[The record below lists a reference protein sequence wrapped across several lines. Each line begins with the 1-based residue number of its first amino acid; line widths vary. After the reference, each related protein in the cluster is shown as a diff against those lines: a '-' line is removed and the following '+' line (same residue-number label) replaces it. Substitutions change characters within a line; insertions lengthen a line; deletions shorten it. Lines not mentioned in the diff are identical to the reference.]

1 MEPNIEALADL
12 VQAAL
17 NSTPIGSWTVGVAW
31 PGSPQV
37 RTQAN
42 ARLTYSVPV
51 LDGAVL
57 PWDGHPV
64 SPHVTQFEDVGL
76 GVRVYL
82 TTLVPRFD
90 EDGNSL
96 PFQNVRFIGRSNG
109 EASLTEGLEQA
120 LSRAKAMAER
130 EITERTRRAAI
141 DRADAAGLAGRP

>member
-1 MEPNIEALADL
+1 M
-12 VQAAL
+12 
-17 NSTPIGSWTVGVAW
+17 
-31 PGSPQV
+31 
-37 RTQAN
+37 
-42 ARLTYSVPV
+42 
-51 LDGAVL
+51 
-57 PWDGHPV
+57 
-64 SPHVTQFEDVGL
+64 
-76 GVRVYL
+76 
-82 TTLVPRFD
+82 D